1 MALTEDQILQ
11 QINVLTTKTSDN
23 SDMVY
28 KTNATLNKGLNP
40 EFFTGNNTKI
50 VNAINSLALK
60 NQANETI
67 TQNVSDKVNQILLD
81 TSSADGSVIWE
92 HTKELM
98 GANTIIEGINNIL
111 SGGVQDKLLNF
122 TIDDAGK
129 VLTVQVD
136 DQGKAIAKPQ
146 SIEDMI
152 NVTVDNLLY
161 SNDKAPSVDNVHAA
175 LDYLFNNQGQGGS
188 GETVITDVDWEDIKN
203 KPEIA
208 NQLELDEERLVL
220 KNEQGYVFSEVQLV
234 TDEDIDNM
242 LY

>member
-203 KPEIA
+203 KPEVA

-220 KNEQGYVFSEVQLV
+220 KNEQGYIVSEVQLV

>member
-11 QINVLTTKTSDN
+11 QINVLATKTSDN
-23 SDMVY
+23 PNMVY
-28 KTNATLNKGLNP
+28 KSNATLNKGLNP

-60 NQANETI
+60 NQANEAI
-67 TQNVSDKVNQILLD
+67 TQNVSEKVNQILLD

-129 VLTVQVD
+129 VLTVQID

-152 NVTVDNLLY
+152 NVTIDNLLY
-161 SNDKAPSVDNVHAA
+161 SNSKAPSVDNVHEA
-175 LDYLFNNQGQGGS
+175 LDYLFNNLGQGGS
-188 GETVITDVDWEDIKN
+188 GGTVITDVDWEDIKN

-220 KNEQGYVFSEVQLV
+220 KNEQGYILSEIQLV
-234 TDEDIDNM
+234 TDEDIHNM

>member
-11 QINVLTTKTSDN
+11 QINVLATKTSDN
-23 SDMVY
+23 PNMVY
-28 KTNATLNKGLNP
+28 KSNATLNKGLNP

-60 NQANETI
+60 NQANEAV

-81 TSSADGSVIWE
+81 TSSADGSIIWE

-129 VLTVQVD
+129 VLTVQID

-161 SNDKAPSVDNVHAA
+161 SNDKAPSVNNVHEA

-188 GETVITDVDWEDIKN
+188 GGTVITDVDWEDIKN

-220 KNEQGYVFSEVQLV
+220 KNEQGYIVSEVQLV
-234 TDEDIDNM
+234 SDEDIDNM

>member
-11 QINVLTTKTSDN
+11 QINVLTTKTSEN
-23 SDMVY
+23 SSMVY
-28 KTNATLNKGLNP
+28 KSNATLNKGLDP

-129 VLTVQVD
+129 VLTVQID

-203 KPEIA
+203 KPEVA

-220 KNEQGYVFSEVQLV
+220 KNEQGYIVSEVQLV

>member
-28 KTNATLNKGLNP
+28 KANATLNKGLNP

-60 NQANETI
+60 NQANETT

-98 GANTIIEGINNIL
+98 GASTIIEGINNIL

-129 VLTVQVD
+129 VLTVQID

-188 GETVITDVDWEDIKN
+188 GETIITDVDWEDIKN
-203 KPEIA
+203 KPEVA
-208 NQLELDEERLVL
+208 NQLELDEERLIL
-220 KNEQGYVFSEVQLV
+220 KNEQGYILSEVQLV